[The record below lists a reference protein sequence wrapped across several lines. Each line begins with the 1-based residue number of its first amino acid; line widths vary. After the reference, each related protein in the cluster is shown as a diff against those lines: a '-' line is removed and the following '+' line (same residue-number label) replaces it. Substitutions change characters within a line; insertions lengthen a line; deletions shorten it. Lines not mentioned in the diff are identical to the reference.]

1 MTTNNQTSI
10 ASLAKK
16 RRTYSAEFKQQIVQA
31 CKAPDVSIASV
42 ALQHGLNTNLVSK
55 WIRLIDAK
63 PGNDRSPL
71 PNKPAFIALSCSAPL
86 DPTPTDMLTVQ
97 ITLPHSKAEIGL
109 KWQVSEI
116 SALAELLKALNM
128 IRIDE
133 IWLSTQ
139 PLDMRAG
146 MDTVMAQIMKAFGY
160 IKPHCAYLFCNKRG
174 HRMKVLV
181 HDGLGIWLCARRL
194 EQGKFHWAKVH
205 QGETVAL
212 SPEQLQALIQG
223 LPWQRIGRQQV
234 VTML

>member
-1 MTTNNQTSI
+1 
-10 ASLAKK
+10 
-16 RRTYSAEFKQQIVQA
+16 
-31 CKAPDVSIASV
+31 
-42 ALQHGLNTNLVSK
+42 
-55 WIRLIDAK
+55 
-63 PGNDRSPL
+63 
-71 PNKPAFIALSCSAPL
+71 
-86 DPTPTDMLTVQ
+86 
-97 ITLPHSKAEIGL
+97 
-109 KWQVSEI
+109 
-116 SALAELLKALNM
+116 M

-146 MDTVMAQIMKAFGY
+146 MDTAMAQIMKSFGS

-194 EQGKFHWAKVH
+194 EQGKFHWAQVH